1 MKSRYYRV
9 SLLMLPV
16 LAGCSVGPDYK
27 GPTTSP
33 MQAKFDSTQGQP
45 EGIPSRPLE
54 KPLEP
59 GALATWWQVLNDEQL
74 NSLIDRAIAANLDLK
89 IALERVREARAL
101 RGVAASENYP
111 DVNVNAGYSR
121 SQASST
127 NLAFSTS
134 ARDVWDVNVDAR
146 WEIDVFGGIRRNIE
160 ASDADLDASLENTR
174 DVLVTLT
181 AEVARNYAEYRGFQS
196 RIALINRTIGTQQ
209 DTLSL
214 TESRSK
220 AGIGAEIETQ
230 QARAQLATR
239 QSQLP
244 PLIAGARQ
252 AAFRLGVLLGQTP
265 DSLLSELA
273 EAKPEPTPPD
283 EIPVGLP
290 SDLLR
295 RRPDIRR
302 AERQL
307 AAANARIG
315 VATSDLYP
323 RFFLTGLAGLQSA
336 QLSDI
341 VDLKSRVWSVA
352 PSVQWNAFSGW
363 RIQSNIDAADSRT
376 KQALSTYQQAILT
389 SLEDVENA
397 LTQYVQ
403 NQAQRAALRE
413 AVQADQRAVDL
424 ANDRYKSGIGDFLT
438 VLVNQRE
445 LYDAE
450 AQLVESQTSVTTS
463 LVAVYKAL
471 GGGWDDR
478 QAKDYNA
485 AAEVEGGQEPTPA
498 PEPQPDAL
506 APVKTD
512 AAPKP

>member
-1 MKSRYYRV
+1 MKTSSAR
-9 SLLMLPV
+9 LLLVLLPL
-16 LAGCSVGPDYK
+16 LAGCNVGPDYTK
-27 GPTTSP
+27 PEFQS
-33 MQAKFDSTQGQP
+33 QAKFDSLSGQP
-45 EGIPSRPLE
+45 DAIPSHPVDQPL
-54 KPLEP
+54 PP
-59 GALATWWQVLNDEQL
+59 GALAQWWKVLEDPQL
-74 NSLIDRAIAANLDLK
+74 DSLIERSIAANLDLK
-89 IALERVREARAL
+89 IATERIREARAM
-101 RGVAASENYP
+101 RGVAASAQYP
-111 DVNVNAGYSR
+111 DVKLDPSVTR
-121 SQASST
+121 SQQSST
-127 NLAFSTS
+127 VHQGTQR
-134 ARDVWDVNVDAR
+134 ARTLYDARVDAS

-160 ASDADLDASLENTR
+160 ASDADLDAALESQR

-181 AEVARNYAEYRGFQS
+181 AEVARNYAEYRGFQA

-244 PLIAGARQ
+244 PLITGARQ

-265 DSLLSELA
+265 DALLSELT
-273 EAKPEPTPPD
+273 EVKPVPVAPD
-283 EIPVGLP
+283 EVPVGLP

-295 RRPDIRR
+295 RRPDVRR

-315 VATSDLYP
+315 VATSALYP
-323 RFFLTGLAGLQSA
+323 RFFLTGFGGVQSA
-336 QLSDI
+336 ELSSI
-341 VDLKSRVWSVA
+341 VDARSRIFSIG
-352 PSVQWNAFSGW
+352 PSVQWNLFSGW

-376 KQALSTYQQAILT
+376 KQALAAYQQSILT
-389 SLEDVENA
+389 SLEDVEGS
-397 LTQYVQ
+397 LTAFEQD
-403 NQAQRAALRE
+403 QAQRVGLHE

-450 AQLVESQTSVTTS
+450 AQYVQSQTSVTTS
-463 LVAVYKAL
+463 LIAVYKAL
-471 GGGWDDR
+471 GGGWDDSR
-478 QAKDYNA
+478 AQDPKPPMPAD
-485 AAEVEGGQEPTPA
+485 QTPPK
-498 PEPQPDAL
+498 PEPQPDAF
-506 APVKTD
+506 APAKNTTGQ
-512 AAPKP
+512 

>member
-1 MKSRYYRV
+1 
-9 SLLMLPV
+9 
-16 LAGCSVGPDYK
+16 
-27 GPTTSP
+27 
-33 MQAKFDSTQGQP
+33 MQTKFDSTHGEP
-45 EGIPSRPLE
+45 EGIPSKPVE
-54 KPLEP
+54 KSLEP
-59 GALATWWQVLNDEQL
+59 GALATWWKVLNDEQL

-101 RGVAASENYP
+101 RGVAASEQYP
-111 DVNVNAGYSR
+111 DINANASYTR

-127 NLAFSTS
+127 NLAFSTR
-134 ARDVWDVNVDAR
+134 ARDVWDAHVDAS

-174 DVLVTLT
+174 DVLVSLT
-181 AEVARNYAEYRGFQS
+181 AEVARNYAEYRGYQA

-290 SDLLR
+290 TDLLR

-315 VATSDLYP
+315 VATADLYP
-323 RFFLTGLAGLQSA
+323 RFFLTGLGGVQSA
-336 QLSDI
+336 ELSDI
-341 VDLKSRVWSVA
+341 VNSSSRVWSIS

-376 KQALSTYQQAILT
+376 KQALSTYQKTILS

-450 AQLVESQTSVTTS
+450 AQYVQSQTSVTTS

-478 QAKDYNA
+478 QAVDYNA
-485 AAEVEGGQEPTPA
+485 PKQGEGGAPQPA
-498 PEPQPDAL
+498 PKAEPQPDAF
-506 APVKTD
+506 APVTTD
-512 AAPKP
+512 GQPAQ